1 MNCIASVSGGSLPL
15 AFLPE
20 GIEAMVFEVQGG
32 AGAARHLEDMG
43 FISPAKVMV
52 LRSCSPG
59 AVLVQLKDSRIA
71 LSRGMAMKIFV
82 KTIDDR
88 SIEDICANEKIG
100 VDL

>member
-20 GIEAMVFEVQGG
+20 GREAKVFEVRGG

-43 FISPAKVMV
+43 FVSLAKVKV

-82 KTIDDR
+82 KSID
-88 SIEDICANEKIG
+88 EKIG
-100 VDL
+100 EDL

>member
-20 GIEAMVFEVQGG
+20 GREATVFEVRGG

-43 FISPAKVMV
+43 FISSAKVKV

-59 AVLVQLKDSRIA
+59 AVLVQLKESRIA

-82 KTIDDR
+82 KSID
-88 SIEDICANEKIG
+88 EKMG
-100 VDL
+100 EVL